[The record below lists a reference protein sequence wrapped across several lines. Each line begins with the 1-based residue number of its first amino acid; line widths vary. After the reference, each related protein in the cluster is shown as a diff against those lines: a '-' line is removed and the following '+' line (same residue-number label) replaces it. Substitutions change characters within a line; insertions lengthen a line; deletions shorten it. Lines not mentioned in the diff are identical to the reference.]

1 MFCKYHKEGI
11 MTVKFEEEMRK
22 SLLTLKKELID
33 NINSQNNSFHSLFS
47 SADPKDDVDIA
58 SDEIDRKML
67 ESMSSQDINKLRSI
81 DAALSRLDAKRF
93 GICMNCGKKIS
104 KERLQALP
112 YAVFCIDCQNN
123 FEK

>member
-1 MFCKYHKEGI
+1 
-11 MTVKFEEEMRK
+11 MTEKFEEEMRK
-22 SLLTLKKELID
+22 SLLSLKQELLD
-33 NINSQNNSFHSLFS
+33 NIKSQSNSFHSLFS

-67 ESMSSQDINKLRSI
+67 ESMSSQEADKLVSI

-93 GICMNCGKKIS
+93 GICLQCGKKIS
-104 KERLQALP
+104 EGRLRAIP

>member
-1 MFCKYHKEGI
+1 
-11 MTVKFEEEMRK
+11 MTEKFEEEMRK

>member
-1 MFCKYHKEGI
+1 

-22 SLLTLKKELID
+22 SLLNLKKELID

-47 SADPKDDVDIA
+47 SADPKDDIDIA

-93 GICMNCGKKIS
+93 GICMQCGKKIS
-104 KERLQALP
+104 EARLRALP
-112 YAVFCIDCQNN
+112 YAVFCIDCQNSN
-123 FEK
+123 ER